1 METPQMSAA
10 YQELERMD
18 TQIEQAK
25 ANIRVLDAIGDPMA
39 VQLRSQLSAAEQ
51 KRRDV
56 MLAIDA
62 ERGKTN

>member
-18 TQIEQAK
+18 TQIEQAR